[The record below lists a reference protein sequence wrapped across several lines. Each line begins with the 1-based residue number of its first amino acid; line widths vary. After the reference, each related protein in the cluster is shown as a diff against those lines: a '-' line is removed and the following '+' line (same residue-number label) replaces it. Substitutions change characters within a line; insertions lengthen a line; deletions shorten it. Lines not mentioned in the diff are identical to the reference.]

1 MKDWI
6 NQRKIR
12 KLFLQAAK
20 IAVGSSLGM
29 CIAEKMNLQFATS
42 VGTITLLTLV
52 MTKWDTVRLS
62 VYRILSFGISVLLAG
77 VLFQTI
83 RSEWVAYGA
92 YIFLVFLICTFLDW
106 KAVISVN
113 AVIGTHFLV
122 ERDFSYAF
130 IRNEFLLVL
139 TGITIALV
147 LNLFHGNRSHQDHI
161 IKNMRQTEQDLQMIL
176 GELAAYLDDQR
187 MQRDVWADLR
197 LLEEQLHHRI
207 AESYEYQ
214 DNTFSAHPEYYINY
228 FEMRMGQCQVLHSLH
243 SEMRKIRKIPKQA
256 KIVSQYIVYLIAYVT
271 EINVPT
277 EQMKALDEI
286 FKHMENE
293 PLPTSREEF
302 ENRALL
308 YHVLMDLE
316 EFLILKKR
324 FVESLDEKQRAI
336 YWNKKIKKGV
346 DNCRTR

>member
-52 MTKWDTVRLS
+52 MTKWDTIRLS

-77 VLFQTI
+77 ILFQTI
-83 RSEWVAYGA
+83 QSEWVAYGA

-130 IRNEFLLVL
+130 IRNEFFLVL
-139 TGITIALV
+139 TGITIALL
-147 LNLFHGNRSHQDHI
+147 LNLFHGNRSHQNHI
-161 IKNMRQTEQDLQMIL
+161 IQNMRKSERELQTIL
-176 GELAAYLDDQR
+176 GELAAYLDELKQ
-187 MQRDVWADLR
+187 QRDVWAGLR
-197 LLEEQLHHRI
+197 LLEEQLHHWI
-207 AESYEYQ
+207 AEAYEYQ
-214 DNTFSAHPEYYINY
+214 ENTFSSHPEYYIDY
-228 FEMRMGQCQVLHSLH
+228 FEMRSGQCQVLHSLH
-243 SEMRKIRKIPKQA
+243 SEMRKIRKLPKQA
-256 KIVSQYIVYLIAYVT
+256 KIVSQYIRYLIAYVT
-271 EINVPT
+271 EINIPT

-286 FKHMENE
+286 FQHMEKE
-293 PLPTSREEF
+293 PLPKSREEF
-302 ENRALL
+302 ESRALL

-316 EFLILKKR
+316 EFLVLKKR
-324 FVESLDEKQRAI
+324 FVESLDEKQKAI
-336 YWNKKIKKGV
+336 YWGGKKF
-346 DNCRTR
+346 

>member
-1 MKDWI
+1 M
-6 NQRKIR
+6 NKI
-12 KLFLQAAK
+12 KAKKILLQAIK
-20 IAVGSSLGM
+20 IAIGSSLGM
-29 CIAEKMNLQFATS
+29 YIAEMMNLQFATS
-42 VGTITLLTLV
+42 VGTITLLTIV

-62 VYRILSFGISVLLAG
+62 FYRILSFGISVILAG
-77 VLFQTI
+77 ILFQTI

-92 YIFLVFLICTFLDW
+92 YIFLIFVICTFLDW

-130 IRNEFLLVL
+130 IRNEFFLVL

-147 LNLFHGNRSHQDHI
+147 LNLFHGNRSHQNYI
-161 IKNMRQTEQDLQMIL
+161 IQNMRKSEQDLQMIL
-176 GELAAYLDDQR
+176 GELAAYLDDQKL
-187 MQRDVWADLR
+187 QRDVWADLR
-197 LLEEQLHHRI
+197 LLEEQLHHWI
-207 AESYEYQ
+207 AEAYEYQ
-214 DNTFSAHPEYYINY
+214 ENTFSAHPEYYINY
-228 FEMRMGQCQVLHSLH
+228 FEMRSGQCQVLHSLH

-256 KIVSQYIVYLIAYVT
+256 EIVSQYIRNLIAYVT
-271 EINVPT
+271 EMNIPT

-286 FKHMENE
+286 FRHMENE
-293 PLPTSREEF
+293 PLPKSREEF

-324 FVESLDEKQRAI
+324 FAESLDEKQKAI
-336 YWNKKIKKGV
+336 YWGNK
-346 DNCRTR
+346 NL